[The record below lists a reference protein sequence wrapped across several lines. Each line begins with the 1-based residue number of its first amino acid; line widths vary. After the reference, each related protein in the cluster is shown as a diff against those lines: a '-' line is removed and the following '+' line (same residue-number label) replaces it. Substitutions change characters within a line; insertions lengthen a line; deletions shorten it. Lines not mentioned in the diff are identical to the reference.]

1 MSQGRLGFAGGGSKM
16 EKWQIV
22 NGGMYSG
29 PEIHGFSQRR
39 ITVRFFWDF
48 STETEIRQRENA
60 AGRKVSSQARE
71 LGCVPKSV

>member
-1 MSQGRLGFAGGGSKM
+1 MSQGRFGFAGGGSKM

-22 NGGMYSG
+22 NGRMYSG

-39 ITVRFFWDF
+39 IRCFWDF